1 MAWVALIPYLAWLL
15 RRPPWTRVVLSHFLF
30 ASVYFGGVLY
40 WIPRVLEVY
49 GNLDSALAWLAL
61 GIMIVALGVF
71 LLPFSLGVRWV
82 SEYSPAGALWCA
94 PGLWVLTELLRNYG
108 ALSGFPW
115 AVLGY
120 TQFGYR
126 YLIQVSDLSGI
137 YLVSALVVWANCALL
152 ARLRLGS
159 SRSLILFFIACAV
172 ANGYGVYRVHF
183 WQPVSG
189 NPLRVA
195 LVQPNIELS
204 RDLPYYE
211 QKYFRSLPDTYRKA
225 LESGARWVIFPEA
238 PNPYWFEQDL
248 QFREFWRQT
257 VRSGDGYLLLNSAAV
272 QEPPLKGYFNSAYL
286 MDASGETVYRYDKL
300 RLVPFGE
307 YIPSLGKL
315 LFAEAL
321 VQEVSDFS
329 PGKELIVGEVDGH
342 SFGTLICYEAIF
354 PELARGFVSQGAQ
367 ILINITNDAWFG
379 DTAAPRQHLQMAVVR
394 AIESR
399 KPLLRCANSG
409 FTVSVTP
416 WGEIE
421 QQLELFEE
429 GYATVEVNPN
439 SERPVYSRI
448 GESFNMLMVVTTVLA
463 GLACWR
469 KRQR

>member
-1 MAWVALIPYLAWLL
+1 MI
-15 RRPPWTRVVLSHFLF
+15 LS
-30 ASVYFGGVLY
+30 
-40 WIPRVLEVY
+40 
-49 GNLDSALAWLAL
+49 
-61 GIMIVALGVF
+61 LGVF

-82 SEYSPAGALWCA
+82 CTYSPLVALWCA
-94 PGLWVLTELLRNYG
+94 PGFWVLTELLRNYG
-108 ALSGFPW
+108 AMSGFPW

-120 TQFGYR
+120 TQFDYH
-126 YLIQVSDLSGI
+126 YLIQISDLSGI

-152 ARLRLGS
+152 ACLRLGR
-159 SRSLILFFIACAV
+159 SRSLILFAIAFVLVNA
-172 ANGYGVYRVHF
+172 YGIYRVHF
-183 WQPVSG
+183 WQPASE
-189 NPLRVA
+189 NALRVA

-211 QKYFRSLPDTYRKA
+211 QKYFGSLPATYRRA
-225 LESGARWVIFPEA
+225 LESDARWVIFPEA
-238 PNPYWFEQDL
+238 PNPYSYEQDL
-248 QFREFWRQT
+248 RFREFWRQT
-257 VRSGDGYLLLNSAAV
+257 VRSGGSYLLLNSAAV
-272 QEPPLKGYFNSAYL
+272 QESPLRGYFNSAYL
-286 MDASGETVYRYDKL
+286 LDAGGETVYRYDKL

-307 YIPSLGKL
+307 YIPVLGKL

-329 PGKELIVGEVDGH
+329 PGRELMVGEVDGH

-354 PELARGFVSQGAQ
+354 PELARGLVSQGAQ

-416 WGEIE
+416 WGDIE
-421 QQLELFEE
+421 RQLGLFEE
-429 GYATVEVNPN
+429 GIASIEVNLN

-448 GESFNMLMVVTTVLA
+448 GESFNILMVVTSVLA

-469 KRQR
+469 NRQR